1 MHLAVVRTLHIE
13 TLAVLEPAR
22 PAPGFLAG
30 RIAFIAG
37 VGIKLLPVRRQLD
50 FHRVLVVRPHQVKV
64 MLLGKD
70 HISAV
75 RRISRPTVGVLVLFF
90 LDRIPLH
97 QLAGVHVVIE
107 IDLVHNELQRL
118 AVLLEF
124 HVLQRQ
130 RLLLVRLVGDFRQF
144 LHHIG
149 IVEKQPFFLLGRVH
163 KIPLRPFSGL
173 VTEPETVAILQKMR
187 RDTQAAHF
195 QTCLSELLCL
205 LKIRFLT
212 HGNTPDAAQA
222 Q

>member
-1 MHLAVVRTLHIE
+1 
-13 TLAVLEPAR
+13 
-22 PAPGFLAG
+22 
-30 RIAFIAG
+30 
-37 VGIKLLPVRRQLD
+37 
-50 FHRVLVVRPHQVKV
+50 
-64 MLLGKD
+64 MLLGIND
-70 HISAV
+70 VRAV
-75 RRISRPTVGVLVLFF
+75 RRIGGIAVGMLVL
-90 LDRIPLH
+90 LLLHGIPLH
-97 QLAGVHVVIE
+97 EFAGVDVVVE
-107 IDLVHNELQRL
+107 IDLVHDELQRL

-163 KIPLRPFSGL
+163 KIPLRSFSGL

-187 RDTQAAHF
+187 RDTQVAHF

-205 LKIRFLT
+205 LKICFLT